1 MNNNKN
7 GRAILLMLL
16 SMVAFSLADALV
28 KLSTSSMSSLQ
39 VMFLLIAGGVVS
51 FALIALLQGESVFD
65 RRAFSPILLFRYAAE
80 TVGMI
85 AMITALAKAP
95 ISSVGAITQ
104 ATPLVAA
111 AGAVLFLNEKVGW
124 RRWMAIV
131 VGFLG
136 VLLIVQPG
144 TDDFEVS
151 LLWALLALI
160 ALSARDLNT
169 RMVPK
174 DMPSISLASFTLISM
189 LPVVVALL
197 FLNGE
202 PLLIKNPNWLIIL
215 PMTILGSA
223 GYLFLITSIR
233 MAEVSVVLPFRYA
246 RIIFLMIIGV
256 LVFDE
261 KPNALMLL
269 GATLII
275 ASSVYIIWR
284 EQRVKKRSLAN
295 SIK

>member
-7 GRAILLMLL
+7 GRAILLMVV

-28 KLSTSSMSSLQ
+28 KISTASMSSLQ
-39 VMFLLIAGGVVS
+39 VMFLLISGGFVA
-51 FALIALLQGESVFD
+51 FALIALLQGESVID
-65 RRAFSPILLFRYAAE
+65 RRAFSPIMLFRYAAE
-80 TVGMI
+80 TIGMVGMV
-85 AMITALAKAP
+85 TALAKAP

-111 AGAVLFLNEKVGW
+111 VGAVLFLNEKVGW
-124 RRWMAIV
+124 RRWLAIA
-131 VGFLG
+131 VGFFG

-144 TDDFEVS
+144 TDDFDAS

-169 RMVPK
+169 RMIPK
-174 DMPSISLASFTLISM
+174 GIASISLASFTVFSV
-189 LPVVVALL
+189 LPVVMVLI
-197 FLNGE
+197 FLNGQT
-202 PLLIKNPNWLIIL
+202 LLIKNPNWQIII
-215 PMTILGSA
+215 PMIILGSA
-223 GYLFLITSIR
+223 GYLLLIESIR
-233 MAEVSVVLPFRYA
+233 MAEVSVVLPFRYT

-269 GATLII
+269 GAALII
-275 ASSVYIIWR
+275 VSSVYIIWR
-284 EQRVKKRSLAN
+284 EQRVKKQPKVN
-295 SIK
+295 